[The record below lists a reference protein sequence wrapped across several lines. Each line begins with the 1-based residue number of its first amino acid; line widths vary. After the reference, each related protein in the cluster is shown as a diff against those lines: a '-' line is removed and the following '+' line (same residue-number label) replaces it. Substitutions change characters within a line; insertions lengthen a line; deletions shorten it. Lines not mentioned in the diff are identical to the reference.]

1 MNKLTIKDIAKLLRV
16 STSTVSRALS
26 DHPDISE
33 ETRTRVKE
41 VAHELNY
48 KKNLYASFFRKNQSG
63 LIALI
68 LPEINMFYTPKM
80 VKSINN
86 LIAPSN
92 YSLIISLTN
101 DQVEKEE
108 EIIEKCIKWSVEGVI
123 LCLSKE
129 THHLDFALRLKKA
142 DIPCVLID
150 KTIDNSVFPTVTIDN
165 IETSYEATQH
175 LIEKGHKSIL
185 GVFGSLNYTISKE
198 RVSGF
203 LKAIDQKRLKKSENI
218 ILSVEK
224 SEDLESKLPE
234 MMAQHHFTALYT
246 MSDELLAK
254 CVYIIQKLGY
264 TIPNDISIISISD
277 GVYPYLV
284 HPNITHM
291 KDSGNKLGKLAAKTL
306 LELIQNP
313 KLKLEKHHIVE
324 TKLVALDSVSDL
336 VVK

>member
-33 ETRTRVKE
+33 ETRMRVKE

-48 KKNLYASFFRKNQSG
+48 KKNLYASFFRKNKSG

-129 THHLDFALRLKKA
+129 TQNLDFALRLKKA

-150 KTIDNSVFPTVTIDN
+150 KTIDNNIFPTVTIDN
-165 IETSYEATQH
+165 IETSYEATLH
-175 LIEKGHKSIL
+175 LIEKGHHQIL

-203 LKAIDQKRLKKSENI
+203 LKALDKKRLKKSENK

-224 SEDLESKLPE
+224 SEELESRLPE
-234 MMAQHHFTALYT
+234 MLMQNHFTALYT

-254 CVYIIQKLGY
+254 CVYIIQKMGLN
-264 TIPNDISIISISD
+264 IPNDISIISISD
-277 GVYPYLV
+277 GIYPYLV

-306 LELIQNP
+306 VELIQNP
-313 KLKLEKHHIVE
+313 KLKLDKHHIVE
-324 TKLVALDSVSDL
+324 TKLVELNSVNQI
-336 VVK
+336 